1 MHKIIQLV
9 PNFCTKKNGP
19 FYETNTCSFNEL
31 DEKPNTKISKS
42 LHFEWRF
49 QGKTHFLN
57 HLAKNDVQ
65 WFQNV

>member
-42 LHFEWRF
+42 LHFE
-49 QGKTHFLN
+49 
-57 HLAKNDVQ
+57 
-65 WFQNV
+65 